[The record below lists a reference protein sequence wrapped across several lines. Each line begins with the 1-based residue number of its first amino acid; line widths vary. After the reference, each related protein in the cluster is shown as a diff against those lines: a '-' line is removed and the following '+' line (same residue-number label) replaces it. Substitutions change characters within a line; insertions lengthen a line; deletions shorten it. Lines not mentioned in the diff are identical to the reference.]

1 MRNLI
6 LSVLSIM
13 VLASCNQ
20 AAENFTV
27 DVKMDGLEG
36 QWLMLNARVNREYV
50 TIDSTLIEMGVPA
63 ILTGSVDGVQTMYL
77 SVKGVR
83 KSVRLLMENT
93 EYTISGNME
102 EPVIETT
109 GKAQNDLNSYNE
121 MAGEFDQKISAIIEA
136 YYAALEN
143 EDQAAAD
150 SIIAGY
156 EVVNN
161 KKTAM
166 GEAYIQE
173 NPASFASVLVLRNSF
188 YMLET
193 DELEQALTSLDPS
206 VQQMEEYKY
215 MYGIMENQK
224 NVGIGMKYI
233 DFALET
239 PEGEMLSVSDV
250 HQGSVLL
257 IDFWASWCGPCRRAN
272 PELVALYAE
281 YHDKGFDILGVSL
294 DREKAGW
301 IKAIEDDNLT
311 WSQISDI
318 KGFECEG
325 SVLYGVPA
333 IPHAVL
339 LDREGTI
346 IAKNLHGD
354 ELRQAIEALL

>member
-1 MRNLI
+1 
-6 LSVLSIM
+6 M

-20 AAENFTV
+20 VADNFTV
-27 DVKMDGLEG
+27 DVQMDGLEG
-36 QWLMLNARVNREYV
+36 QWVMLNSRVNREYV
-50 TIDSTLIEMGVPA
+50 AIDSALIEKGVPA

-77 SVKGVR
+77 SAKGIR
-83 KSVRLLMENT
+83 KSVRLLMENA
-93 EYTISGNME
+93 EYTISGSLE
-102 EPVIETT
+102 EPVIVTT
-109 GKAQNDLNSYNE
+109 SKAQNDLNSYNE
-121 MAGEFDQKISAIIEA
+121 KAAGFDQKISAIIEA

-150 SIIAGY
+150 SIIEGY

-161 KKTAM
+161 EKTDM
-166 GEAYIQE
+166 GELYIQE

-193 DELEQALTSLDPS
+193 NELEQALTSLDPS

-215 MYGIMENQK
+215 MYGIMEKQK
-224 NVGIGMKYI
+224 DVGIGMKYK

-239 PEGEMLSVSDV
+239 PEGKMLSISEV

-257 IDFWASWCGPCRRAN
+257 IDFWASWCSPCRQAN
-272 PELVALYAE
+272 PELVAMYAD

-294 DREKAGW
+294 DSDKASW
-301 IKAIEDDNLT
+301 IKAIGDDNLT
-311 WSQISDI
+311 WSQISDV
-318 KGFECEG
+318 KGWDCEG
-325 SVLYGVPA
+325 AKLYGVPA

-339 LDREGTI
+339 VDREGTI

-354 ELRQAIEALL
+354 ELREAIEALL